1 MKSPNSDAIGGTRI
15 SARSKAPRDLELLAI
30 VLTQLRS
37 KLPPDWSINE
47 RQTAPRRRGARV
59 DAVWRVLAPDGATG
73 SISVEA
79 RARVDARDVSES
91 LDQLAALT
99 DGETLLGGNVRLL
112 AAPYLS
118 PEVRERI
125 AERGA
130 AYADATGNLRLAMT
144 RPALFVHERGGDR
157 DPWRGAGRPK
167 DTLKGAPSARVV
179 RALID
184 FAEGMTVPEL
194 ARRSGASVGAT
205 YRVVELAEAEDLLE
219 REPRGPIRSVRWRA
233 LLERWSRDY
242 RLAPSGGDR
251 QFLAARGLDDLLG
264 RLRKAES
271 LQYVVTGSLAAR
283 RSTEYAPARLAML
296 FVDDPAAAAEQ
307 LGLQEVETGGNV
319 VLLRSDD
326 NVAFERS
333 VVDDSV
339 RFAAPSQVAVDLLD
353 GPGRNPSEGSALL
366 DWMEAHVDT
375 WRR

>member
-15 SARSKAPRDLELLAI
+15 SARAKAPRDLELLAI

-91 LDQLAALT
+91 LEQLAALT

-283 RSTEYAPARLAML
+283 RLTEYAPARLAML

-333 VVDDSV
+333 VVDDGV